1 MICTFKHIKRELNG
15 RIQRTEICAAALS
28 DNLPHRPCA
37 RCTGISPGKALGNLR
52 HHGHLYLEV
61 NMLISESPQFLKV
74 AMERNLSIITGGTG
88 KTTVLKAIIE
98 VYCILHPRNR
108 IVLAAP
114 TGKTSRC
121 MTQSSGIIARMSSL
135 SSISEAAAI
144 TTRTG

>member
-1 MICTFKHIKRELNG
+1 
-15 RIQRTEICAAALS
+15 
-28 DNLPHRPCA
+28 
-37 RCTGISPGKALGNLR
+37 
-52 HHGHLYLEV
+52 
-61 NMLISESPQFLKV
+61 MLISESPQFLKV

-88 KTTVLKAIIE
+88 KTTVLKAIFE
-98 VYCILHPRNR
+98 VERMLHPRNR

>member
-1 MICTFKHIKRELNG
+1 MKEFVKLVDVKKIYQSGDVVTKAVDGINFE
-15 RIQRTEICAAALS
+15 IQEGEFVVIVGASGA
-28 DNLPHRPCA
+28 
-37 RCTGISPGKALGNLR
+37 
-52 HHGHLYLEV
+52 
-61 NMLISESPQFLKV
+61 
-74 AMERNLSIITGGTG
+74 G

-144 TTRTG
+144 TMRTG

>member
-1 MICTFKHIKRELNG
+1 
-15 RIQRTEICAAALS
+15 
-28 DNLPHRPCA
+28 
-37 RCTGISPGKALGNLR
+37 
-52 HHGHLYLEV
+52 
-61 NMLISESPQFLKV
+61 MLISESPQFLKV